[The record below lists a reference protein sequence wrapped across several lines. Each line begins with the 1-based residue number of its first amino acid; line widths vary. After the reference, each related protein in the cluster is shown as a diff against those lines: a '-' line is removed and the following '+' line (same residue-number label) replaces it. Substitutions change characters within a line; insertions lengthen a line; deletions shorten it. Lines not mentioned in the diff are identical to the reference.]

1 MLIQLRRVFQSP
13 EVTREALR
21 IIQAREESDRTRLAA
36 ERTQLDEQIG
46 LLRTNASRLLQ
57 SSLGKADGHAF
68 VTDELARMNQDLTG
82 LEERLA
88 AVNAE
93 HDLLTREPTTH
104 EALVHEL
111 NAFDRIWD
119 ELFPA
124 EQTRLTRLV
133 VERVTVMSDGIDLV
147 VRTDGV
153 DSVVA
158 ELVGGGIDYHRG

>member
-1 MLIQLRRVFQSP
+1 M
-13 EVTREALR
+13 RELNAKGH
-21 IIQAREESDRTRLAA
+21 RTKAWTTVRGKVRAGVAWDKGHVYKL
-36 ERTQLDEQIG
+36 
-46 LLRTNASRLLQ
+46 
-57 SSLGKADGHAF
+57 LGKPDGHAF
-68 VTDELARMNQDLTG
+68 VTDELARMNQDLTC
-82 LEERLA
+82 LEERLT

-104 EALVHEL
+104 ETLVHEL
-111 NAFDRIWD
+111 SAFDRIWD

-133 VERVTVMSDGIDLV
+133 VEKVTVMSDGIDLV
-147 VRTDGV
+147 LGTDGV

>member
-1 MLIQLRRVFQSP
+1 
-13 EVTREALR
+13 
-21 IIQAREESDRTRLAA
+21 
-36 ERTQLDEQIG
+36 
-46 LLRTNASRLLQ
+46 
-57 SSLGKADGHAF
+57 

-93 HDLLTREPTTH
+93 HDLLTREPTTRDTL
-104 EALVHEL
+104 AHEL

-124 EQTRLTRLV
+124 EQARLTRLV
-133 VERVTVMSDGIDLV
+133 VEKVTVMSDGIDLV

-158 ELVGGGIDYHRG
+158 ELVGGGIDYNRETDHG